1 MTQTETQIQYLRT
14 FERLIV
20 QSSGETHPEHVR
32 GILVSETRG
41 WSTECFARG
50 IRAASSVVEKDTDRR
65 KEGIL
70 K

>member
-1 MTQTETQIQYLRT
+1 MNSTQIRYLHQFESLIIHTVNGRPHSVVRQELIAATQT
-14 FERLIV
+14 
-20 QSSGETHPEHVR
+20 
-32 GILVSETRG
+32 
-41 WSTECFARG
+41 WSPKVFARG